1 MGSILKELPELVA
14 NKVITLQTAKDIEN
28 YYAAR
33 KEPQDNTQLTIFGS
47 IGGILVGLGIILIF
61 AHNWD
66 TFSRDIKTV
75 LALLPLFVFQVLSG
89 YTIWKNKSQV
99 WKDTAGTLLFFSVGA
114 AIALI
119 AQIYNM
125 PGEIDSY
132 LFTWTLLCMPLMYL
146 LRSNTLAFLHLI
158 FCTYYA
164 VVAGYFDPERP
175 WWYLFFIAALLP
187 FYIRT
192 IKESPYGRV
201 TSLFNLLVPLSLIIT
216 LGGFL
221 DGADEFG
228 FLIYM
233 ALLSLIY
240 NTGLLPDFNS
250 RNDYLGL
257 GMAGIVFILIVTSF
271 KWIWNDVEVQS
282 LPAFY
287 YIGLWLV
294 LFAGAVYM
302 AVLSGGK
309 GFYKNIFQAVTLL
322 FPVLYFIGMYNSLLA
337 AIVDNIIVLALG
349 VIAIKSGINRV
360 DFRQLNFGLVIISA
374 LIICRF
380 FDTNLSFA
388 IRGLLFMAVGA
399 GFFVA
404 NSILIKRKKAANINT
419 VNDEN

>member
-158 FCTYYA
+158 F
-164 VVAGYFDPERP
+164 
-175 WWYLFFIAALLP
+175 
-187 FYIRT
+187 
-192 IKESPYGRV
+192 
-201 TSLFNLLVPLSLIIT
+201 
-216 LGGFL
+216 
-221 DGADEFG
+221 
-228 FLIYM
+228 
-233 ALLSLIY
+233 
-240 NTGLLPDFNS
+240 
-250 RNDYLGL
+250 
-257 GMAGIVFILIVTSF
+257 
-271 KWIWNDVEVQS
+271 
-282 LPAFY
+282 
-287 YIGLWLV
+287 
-294 LFAGAVYM
+294 
-302 AVLSGGK
+302 
-309 GFYKNIFQAVTLL
+309 
-322 FPVLYFIGMYNSLLA
+322 
-337 AIVDNIIVLALG
+337 
-349 VIAIKSGINRV
+349 
-360 DFRQLNFGLVIISA
+360 
-374 LIICRF
+374 
-380 FDTNLSFA
+380 
-388 IRGLLFMAVGA
+388 
-399 GFFVA
+399 
-404 NSILIKRKKAANINT
+404 
-419 VNDEN
+419 